1 MAFRQ
6 PSAGRTEAGARTW
19 REPGEAVA
27 RCLLPGAAQR
37 RGPIPTLRDSLTAQ
51 NTVGQ
56 GFLGSI
62 RISLPTRRS
71 FKRSHRAAAASTEG
85 DDRNP
90 VASCR
95 IPASECRQHRRSR
108 RAPSQEVPHRGR
120 APRSSSPELSET
132 LPSAPRGHHGAA
144 GGARKEEACG
154 HEGGAEGDLGGN
166 VKTPA
171 LTRGSTRR
179 GISRTR
185 WRRGALGTPSPA
197 AIVYAC
203 LVTST

>member
-1 MAFRQ
+1 VSR
-6 PSAGRTEAGARTW
+6 PKKYHTEEERREAR
-19 REPGEAVA
+19 R
-27 RCLLPGAAQR
+27 
-37 RGPIPTLRDSLTAQ
+37 
-51 NTVGQ
+51 
-56 GFLGSI
+56 
-62 RISLPTRRS
+62 
-71 FKRSHRAAAASTEG
+71 
-85 DDRNP
+85 
-90 VASCR
+90 
-95 IPASECRQHRRSR
+95 
-108 RAPSQEVPHRGR
+108 
-120 APRSSSPELSET
+120 ELSET
-132 LPSAPRGHHGAA
+132 LPSAPRGHHDAA